1 MSAHKTIQE
10 LQTNQCTENAPVF
23 QFHIGTKSTHC
34 YTPRRCKAGLKLR
47 HCPYAPIKVAKVAQI
62 SADLTELQSIK
73 RNLSSYKPRRNT
85 RKKRRFS
92 PFKHT

>member
-10 LQTNQCTENAPVF
+10 LQTNQYTENAPLF

-34 YTPRRCKAGLKLR
+34 YTPRRRKAGLKLR
-47 HCPYAPIKVAKVAQI
+47 HCPYAPIKVAKV

-73 RNLSSYKPRRNT
+73 KNLSCYKPRRNT
-85 RKKRRFS
+85 HKKRRFS